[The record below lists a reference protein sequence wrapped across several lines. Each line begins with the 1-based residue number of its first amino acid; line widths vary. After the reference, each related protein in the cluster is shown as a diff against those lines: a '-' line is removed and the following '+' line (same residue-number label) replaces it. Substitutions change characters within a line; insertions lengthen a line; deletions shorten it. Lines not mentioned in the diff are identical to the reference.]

1 MCGYWT
7 LQKAVEQ
14 LELECA
20 LCLHHG
26 YTMHVVVTGHVSV
39 NVAKA
44 HPVPNNILFLP

>member
-20 LCLHHG
+20 LCLHQG
-26 YTMHVVVTGHVSV
+26 YKMHVVTGHVSV
-39 NVAKA
+39 SVTKA
-44 HPVPNNILFLP
+44 QPVPNNVLFLP